1 MCELLC
7 GDGAEETT
15 LDGVLEV
22 VVSRM
27 CWNFE
32 MDELSS
38 RRKEMDRFGMLNVKI
53 SGFFWSLGMGT
64 CIPNECDDGSSDSK
78 LMPARRTTSMR
89 S

>member
-32 MDELSS
+32 VDEISS
-38 RRKEMDRFGMLNVKI
+38 RRKEMDRFGMLNVEI
-53 SGFFWSLGMGT
+53 NGFFRSLCMET

-78 LMPARRTTSMR
+78 LIPARRRTSMR